1 MRTVLR
7 ACSRRESINA
17 SKFGAPAAAKGRE
30 ERFSREKQN
39 RVRDQYTY
47 SSMKVQTV
55 HELSRNSAENERHWA
70 TGSTKDGEETKRA
83 F

>member
-17 SKFGAPAAAKGRE
+17 SKLGAPAAAKGRDE
-30 ERFSREKQN
+30 GFSRQKQS
-39 RVRDQYTY
+39 RVWDQYTY

-55 HELSRNSAENERHWA
+55 HEVSRNSVENERHWA
-70 TGSTKDGEETKRA
+70 TGSTGDAEETKRA